1 MGKHPL
7 LRTNILI
14 CSIIF
19 IGFFITAILS
29 YRSNIG
35 VFEKDVEHVST
46 LATEGIYAQIE
57 AIFSRPVS
65 VSLTMA
71 NDHLL
76 KTFLADEKR
85 FLSNPEYVARM
96 RQYLNA
102 YRKKYRYDSVFL
114 VSENTK
120 RYYHFSGLNRI
131 LEENNPENIWYY
143 TFVRN
148 NEEYS
153 LNIDNDEA
161 TDDSITV
168 FVNCKIRDAHGS
180 VMGVVGVGF
189 KVDSLQKLLHA
200 YDEQFN
206 VNASLINNKGI
217 VEVSSVKNGHENAD
231 FFTGNPLSGFRE
243 RILGSGDDPE
253 TFWYSSDNRDGYVI
267 AQYIPTLKWHL
278 VVENDVSE
286 IRSKFRYQLA
296 MNLLI
301 IVCVIVLVLFTITR
315 LIKKYNAQIVE
326 LTVSQETEYQQ
337 LLHKATEKLYENI
350 YEMDITRNR
359 AGGETTRHYF
369 ERLGMDG
376 NVPYDEALK
385 TIARRQIK
393 EEFIPG
399 YLETFC
405 PENVLDKYRSG
416 VNNLSYDFLYSED
429 GKNYHWMRINAQI
442 FFWKSDQSVRMVV
455 YRKNIDAEK
464 RREQGLLEETQKD
477 PMTPLFNKRAT
488 EQLITEC
495 LKNPLSSDSKHAF
508 LILDIDHFKSIN
520 DHYGHAVGDE
530 VIIEFASELKSQ
542 FRNDDIVGRIG
553 GDEFVVLLRNYD
565 RLETIREKLDR
576 LCAKFARKNYGKQ
589 SFHISTSIGA
599 ALYPEHGT
607 SYSELYEKA
616 DQALYFSK
624 THGRGGFTIF
634 GEEASVVDASRV
646 DLRDLESLLH
656 NATDGIAK
664 FACTDDLHLLYYN
677 RKWAEMTGIPD
688 SQLSSGNFDGVSLLH
703 PDDREKVRR
712 TLYDALKGKTPFTVF
727 FRLKHHD
734 GHIIPVRFNGWFIS
748 ERYENRYPV
757 FYGIYTDLSQV
768 PVTFS

>member
-1 MGKHPL
+1 M
-7 LRTNILI
+7 RTNILV

-19 IGFFITAILS
+19 IGFFLTAVLS

-35 VFEKDVEHVST
+35 VFEKDIEQVST

-57 AIFSRPVS
+57 SIFSRPVS

-76 KTFLADEKR
+76 KTFLSSEKR
-85 FLSNPEYVARM
+85 SLNNPEYVAKM
-96 RQYLNA
+96 RQYLDA
-102 YRKKYRYDSVFL
+102 YRRKYRYDSVFL
-114 VSENTK
+114 VSANTK
-120 RYYHFSGLNRI
+120 RYYHFSGLNRT
-131 LEENNPENIWYY
+131 LEKNNPENTWYY
-143 TFVRN
+143 SFIQDN
-148 NEEYS
+148 DEYS

-168 FVNCKIRDAHGS
+168 FVNCKIRNAHGS

-206 VNASLINNKGI
+206 VEASLINDRGI
-217 VEVSSVKNGHENAD
+217 VEVSSVTNGHENAD

-243 RILGSGDDPE
+243 RILGSSDDPE
-253 TFWYSSDNRDGYVI
+253 TFWYSLDGRDGYVI
-267 AQYIPTLKWHL
+267 TQYIPTLKWHL

-286 IRSKFRYQLA
+286 IRNTFRRQLV
-296 MNLLI
+296 MNLFI

-315 LIKKYNAQIVE
+315 LIKKYHAQIVE

-350 YEMDITRNR
+350 DEMDITRNR
-359 AGGETTRHYF
+359 AGSETTRRYF
-369 ERLGMDG
+369 EKLGMDG
-376 NVPYDEALK
+376 NVSYDEALK

-399 YLETFC
+399 YLEMFKS
-405 PENVLDKYRSG
+405 ENILEKYRNG
-416 VNNLSYDFLYSED
+416 INNLSYDFLYSED

-477 PMTPLFNKRAT
+477 PMTSLFNKRAT

-495 LKNPLSSDSKHAF
+495 LENPLSMNSKHAF
-508 LILDIDHFKSIN
+508 LILDIDHFKNIN
-520 DHYGHAVGDE
+520 DNYGHAIGDE
-530 VIIEFASELKSQ
+530 VITEFASELKSQ

-553 GDEFVVLLRNYD
+553 GDEFVVLLRDYD

-576 LCAKFARKNYGKQ
+576 LCTKFARKNYGKK

-599 ALYPEHGT
+599 ALYPEQGA
-607 SYSELYEKA
+607 SYPELYEKA
-616 DQALYFSK
+616 DQALYYSK

-634 GEEASVVDASRV
+634 GKEASVVDASRV
-646 DLRDLESLLH
+646 DPRDLETLLH

-664 FACTDDLHLLYYN
+664 FACTDDFHLLYYN
-677 RKWAEMTGIPD
+677 RKWAELTGIPD
-688 SQLSSGNFDGVSLLH
+688 SLLSSRSFRGLSLVH
-703 PDDREKVRR
+703 PEDREKTRAVISV
-712 TLYDALKGKTPFTVF
+712 AMESKTPFTLY

-734 GHIIPVRFNGWFIS
+734 GHAIPVRFNGWFVS
-748 ERYENRYPV
+748 ELYENRNPV
-757 FYGIYTDLSQV
+757 FYGIYTDLSHV
-768 PVTFS
+768 AATSL